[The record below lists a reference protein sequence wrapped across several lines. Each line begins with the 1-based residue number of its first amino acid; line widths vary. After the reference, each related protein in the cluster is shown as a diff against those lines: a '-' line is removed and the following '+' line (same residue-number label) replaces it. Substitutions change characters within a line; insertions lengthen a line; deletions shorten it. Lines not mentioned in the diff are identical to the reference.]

1 MYCRHCA
8 TPMQL
13 LRRELGRFSE
23 QDLLLCPRCERRSL
37 HTRPLAL
44 DERLATPTGHWT
56 ATGAPA
62 HAAR

>member
-1 MYCRHCA
+1 
-8 TPMQL
+8 MQL
-13 LRRELGRFSE
+13 LSRELGRFSE

-44 DERLATPTGHWT
+44 DERLAAQPGHWI
-56 ATGAPA
+56 APGAPA